1 MKIIRE
7 LSDEQGYDRTGIRPD
22 CTSLVEKTGRLPRG
36 SIPVKGRRDDNRPG
50 RLSFTGGTA
59 LSGAPLG
66 RFFMFRH
73 RQATQA
79 AYLKEKQ
86 EALTC
91 TRK

>member
-7 LSDEQGYDRTGIRPD
+7 LSDEQGYDRIGIMPD
-22 CTSLVEKTGRLPRG
+22 CTPLVEKTGRLPHG
-36 SIPVKGRRDDNRPG
+36 SIPVTGRRDDDRLC

-73 RQATQA
+73 HQATHA

-86 EALTC
+86 EA
-91 TRK
+91 